1 MLRIFLMTLLLI
13 LGGEKGSS
21 MADQRF
27 PQRDNYVKVSPIP
40 EPPVPKGG
48 LLGFGIIP
56 EDIISRALKG
66 NLGGLLGWPG
76 ARALHKEATG
86 LFDTLAGGTGDDTR
100 KGGDTNFYI
109 NKVYPRIREAEGKF
123 TNREGDPGN
132 YQGFEGNSFNWRG
145 NRRGKLVG
153 TNRGV
158 TAFSLAKHRGIS
170 PYTITEEM
178 IRNIDEDTAREIF
191 KNQYYDRYKVG
202 KIKDPNLRIMAG
214 IMAPL
219 RPSTID
225 IIRKSKDTSSAVLPV
240 LKDFKKVGLKRYN
253 DHILGWANRV
263 MNAANLPTFK
273 DRSALFSKYPDLKR
287 GK

>member
-1 MLRIFLMTLLLI
+1 MLRILLITLLLV
-13 LGGEKGSS
+13 LSGERVSS
-21 MADQRF
+21 MANNQY
-27 PQRDNYVKVSPIP
+27 PPIP
-40 EPPVPKGG
+40 GRKPPVPDGG

-56 EDIISRALKG
+56 EDIGSRALDF
-66 NLGGLLGWPG
+66 GGLLGLPS
-76 ARALHKEATG
+76 ARDIYKGVTG
-86 LFDTLAGGTGDDTR
+86 LFDTLAGGAGDDTR
-100 KGGDTNFYI
+100 EGGDTNFYT
-109 NKVYPRIREAEGKF
+109 NKVYPHIREAEGKF
-123 TNREGDPGN
+123 QNREGDAGN
-132 YQGFEGNSFNWRG
+132 YQGFEGDSFNWRG

-158 TAFSLAKHRGIS
+158 TAFALAKHRGIS

-240 LKDFKKVGLKRYN
+240 LKDFKKVGPKRYN
-253 DHILGWANRV
+253 ANILGWANRV